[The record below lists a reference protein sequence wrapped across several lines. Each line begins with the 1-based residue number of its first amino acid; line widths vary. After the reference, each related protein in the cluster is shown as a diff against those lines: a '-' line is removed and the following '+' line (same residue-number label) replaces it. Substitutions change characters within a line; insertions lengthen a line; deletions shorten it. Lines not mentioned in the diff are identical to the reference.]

1 MYKLLLGGSTN
12 NFGEDQTWTRDST
25 VYTVEYKVPM
35 HVLYEL
41 SSTVRSTVHHNI
53 IIMVI
58 STNVEIYSID
68 KLLFE

>member
-25 VYTVEYKVPM
+25 VVYTVEYKVPV

-41 SSTVRSTVHHNI
+41 SSTVHHNI
-53 IIMVI
+53 VIIVI
-58 STNVEIYSID
+58 STHVEIYSID